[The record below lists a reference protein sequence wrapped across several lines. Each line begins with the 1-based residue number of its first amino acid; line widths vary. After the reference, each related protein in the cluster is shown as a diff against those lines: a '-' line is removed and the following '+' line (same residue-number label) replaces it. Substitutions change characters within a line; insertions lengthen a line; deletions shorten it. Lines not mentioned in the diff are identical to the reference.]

1 MFNNNGKINIL
12 VVIIIVLVQV
22 IILGGGYFF
31 FIRDTSEE
39 PPQRLQTLER
49 TEVQPPP
56 RPRVE
61 PNLDRASNNSSQGFS
76 DSGIYDGGGKDY
88 IKEYALFNLG
98 DLTIVLSGPETTYFV
113 VGITFEYR
121 QSDKKL
127 PDEMR
132 NKTPIF
138 KDRLIG
144 YFSRLTIDD
153 IKVYENRDIFKEDIL
168 RIVNG
173 QLLEG
178 RITNVLFE
186 QFVFQ

>member
-1 MFNNNGKINIL
+1 MRDNIGKINIL
-12 VVIIIVLVQV
+12 VVVIIVLVQV

-31 FIRDTSEE
+31 FIRDTSQEA
-39 PPQRLQTLER
+39 PQKLQTLER
-49 TEVQPPP
+49 TEVQTAP

-61 PNLDRASNNSSQGFS
+61 PSPERVNNGSSQGFI
-76 DSGIYDGGGKDY
+76 DTGVYDAGGKDY
-88 IKEYALFNLG
+88 IKEYSLFNLG
-98 DLTIVLSGPETTYFV
+98 DLTIVLSGPETTYLV

-138 KDRLIG
+138 KDRLIA
-144 YFSRLTIDD
+144 YFSRLTLDD
-153 IKVYENRDIFKEDIL
+153 IKNHENRDIFKEDIL
-168 RIVNG
+168 RIINS